1 MNWERLREKVLDE
14 IYPEEDELED
24 ARETYRR
31 ISDFIQR
38 EYGLETHFA
47 GSTSRETCMKGDK
60 DIDIF
65 VLFPEDTDRQE
76 LEDRGLEL
84 GKNTFKEF
92 EGEFEVD
99 YAEHPYT
106 KGEIDGHEV
115 EIVPCF
121 DVEAENIQSAVDRTP
136 HHSRWVQENLSEE
149 QRKDVV
155 ILKKFL
161 KNAGLYGS
169 SLKVRGF
176 SGYLCEILISE
187 FGSFQELVESAQD
200 WKEEKLLDPEKHHE
214 SLSKKLNDKFSED
227 SLVVVDPVD
236 PERNVASVLS
246 TENYAKFVY
255 RCWEFSE
262 DPGLSFF
269 QKKEADWTEFELK
282 QEVQGR
288 GDFIAVEFERPNE
301 VDDLVYPQMRKFMR
315 LLTKKLE
322 KHDFRIFES
331 GFHADNELVR
341 FFFEVEMDLPEV
353 EELRGPKVFHN
364 SKHLKQFSSKY
375 KNTFV
380 REDRLYAKKE
390 REFTNAKEF
399 IQDFLEDD
407 VQELKAKGVPN
418 HIADRI
424 VNYSFFDVMEG
435 DEEWLNYLAE
445 ELNL

>member
-1 MNWERLREKVLDE
+1 MNWERLREKVLDD
-14 IYPEEDELED
+14 IYPDEEELEE
-24 ARETYRR
+24 ARELYWK
-31 ISDFIQR
+31 ISNFIAE

-65 VLFPEDTDRQE
+65 VLFPEDTERQE

-84 GKNTFKEF
+84 GKKVFREF
-92 EGEFEVD
+92 DGEFEVD

-121 DVEAENIQSAVDRTP
+121 DVDAENIQSAVDRTP
-136 HHSRWVQENLSEE
+136 HHSRWIQENLSDEE
-149 QRKDVV
+149 RKDVV

-161 KNAGLYGS
+161 KEQGLYGS

-176 SGYLCEILISE
+176 SGYLCEILVSE
-187 FGSFQELVESAQD
+187 FGSFTELVESAKN
-200 WKEEKLLDPEKHHE
+200 WEEEKVVDPENHHE
-214 SLSKKLNDKFSED
+214 SLPENLRDKFSD
-227 SLVVVDPVD
+227 DLLVVVDPVD

-255 RCWEFSE
+255 SCWQFSKS
-262 DPGLSFF
+262 PGLSYFREE
-269 QKKEADWTEFELK
+269 EAEWTEFELK

-288 GDFIAVEFERPNE
+288 GDFIAVKFERPDE

-315 LLTKKLE
+315 LLSKKLE
-322 KHDFRIFES
+322 KRDFRIFEQ
-331 GFHADNELVR
+331 GFHATEEKVR
-341 FFFEVEMDLPEV
+341 FFFEVQMELPKV
-353 EELRGPKVFHN
+353 EELKGPKVFHN
-364 SKHLKQFSSKY
+364 AKHLEQFTSKY
-375 KNTFV
+375 DNTFV
-380 REDRLYAKKE
+380 RGDRLYAKTE

-407 VQELKAKGVPN
+407 VQGLKSKGVPN

-424 VNYSFFDVMEG
+424 VDYSFFDVLEG
-435 DEEWLNYLAE
+435 EEEWLNYLAE